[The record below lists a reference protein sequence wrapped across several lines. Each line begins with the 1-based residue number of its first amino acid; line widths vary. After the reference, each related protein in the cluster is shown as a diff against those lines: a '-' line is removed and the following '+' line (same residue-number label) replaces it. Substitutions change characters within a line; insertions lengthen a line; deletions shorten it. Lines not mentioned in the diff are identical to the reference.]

1 MVFAMFGI
9 LWVMPRRVIYLFAC
23 WQGHLGR
30 HPNSVILRAITHI
43 LCGVSGGSATGRLLR
58 YVNRA
63 LLS

>member
-30 HPNSVILRAITHI
+30 HPNSDIESHHSYFMWCLRQERNGQTFE
-43 LCGVSGGSATGRLLR
+43 

-63 LLS
+63 FLS